1 MSVNFDF
8 YRTFYYVGKYK
19 NITAAAKAL
28 FVTQPTVTH
37 AIQALER
44 ELNCS
49 LFIRSQKGVSFT
61 PEGAFFYRQIAV
73 ACETIFEAEQNLEAA
88 KNLSE
93 GLIAI
98 GASETTLHHYLMP
111 ILADFRRNHP
121 GIRLKLF
128 NASTPAMLEEVLNGH
143 MDFAVLVLNS
153 GYCHDELLVTR
164 LTDFQ
169 DIMIAGPEFSFLCG
183 RTLSLKELSGLPL
196 VSLEKNTLTRRH
208 FENVF
213 KDCDPLPEPDIE
225 LATTD
230 LIVPVVENGLGIG
243 LVPEPFARES
253 LSGERVF
260 RLTIKEPVPR
270 REICLIQKK
279 KTSPSIAGKAFIQY
293 LLSDNR

>member
-1 MSVNFDF
+1 MSMNFDF

-37 AIQALER
+37 AIQTLEH
-44 ELNCS
+44 ELGCL

-61 PEGAFFYRQIAV
+61 PEGEIFYRQIAE
-73 ACETIFEAEQNLEAA
+73 ACETIFEAEMNLEAA
-88 KNLSE
+88 RNLSE
-93 GLIAI
+93 GFVAI

-111 ILADFRRNHP
+111 ILADFRKNHP

-128 NASTPAMLEEVLNGH
+128 NSNTPAMIEEILKGH
-143 MDFAVLVLNS
+143 IDFAVLVLNS
-153 GYCHDELLVTR
+153 SYRHDDLAITR

-169 DIMIAGPEFSFLCG
+169 DIMVVGPEFSFLCHQ
-183 RTLSLKELSGLPL
+183 TLSLKELSVYPL
-196 VSLEKNTLTRRH
+196 VSLEKNTMTRKH

-213 KDCDPLPEPDIE
+213 KNCQPAPEPDIE

-230 LIVPVVENGLGIG
+230 LIIPVVENNLGIG
-243 LVPEPFARES
+243 LVPEPFALDS
-253 LSGERVF
+253 LAKGKIF
-260 RLTIKEPVPR
+260 KLKIKEQIPR

-279 KTSPSIAGKAFIQY
+279 KTPPSLAGKAFIQY
-293 LLSDNR
+293 LLSDNQ